1 MALAPEMPIRDRVIV
16 VLVGVGLLVG
26 SVVLLWLLWLLWS
39 SQPAKRPERVVQE
52 IQVFQPPPEPEKK
65 VVENEIT
72 PEEIKPQDQPTETPT
87 DAPAAPSDLGAGLD
101 RDADA
106 GSDSYHLGAGKGG
119 GLFGRGGSDGGWGA
133 LIAAHITAA
142 LQRDERT
149 RAARGL
155 MRVAMDIDASG
166 RFSGVLLVS
175 GTGDQALD
183 NAIRDVLAHLPPLGR
198 QRPPGIG
205 NTTQLSINLKRADS

>member
-1 MALAPEMPIRDRVIV
+1 MALVPESTIRDRVIV
-16 VLVGVGLLVG
+16 GLIGFGIVAGFAALVWW
-26 SVVLLWLLWLLWS
+26 LWPS
-39 SQPAKRPERVVQE
+39 TPIKRPERVVQN

-65 VVENEIT
+65 VVEQEIT
-72 PEEIKPQDQPTETPT
+72 PEQVKPQDQPTETPT

-133 LIAAHITAA
+133 LVAAHITVA

-149 RAARGL
+149 RNARGL
-155 MRVAMDIDASG
+155 MRVTMDIDAAG
-166 RFSGVLLVS
+166 HFSNTLLLA
-175 GTGDQALD
+175 GTGNTALD
-183 NAIRDVLAHLPPLGR
+183 AAIRDVLSHLPPLGR
-198 QRPPGIG
+198 SRPAGIS